1 MLCSPHPS
9 LPRLSVLY
17 RLLRLLLCLCLVAN
31 TATGAWASVG
41 MAMPAMAS
49 GAMPA
54 APVAGTAATTQT
66 EQPAALP
73 CHEAMP
79 RPIAMQVHDKA
90 THAHAPDCCKLGSCD
105 CLQHC
110 SLALLTLPA
119 VPAGLLDRPALP
131 ATLTEG
137 RSSPLPDQ
145 PVRPPIA

>member
-1 MLCSPHPS
+1 MLH
-9 LPRLSVLY
+9 
-17 RLLRLLLCLCLVAN
+17 RLLRLLLCLSLVAN

-54 APVAGTAATTQT
+54 ATTQS
-66 EQPAALP
+66 ESPAALP

-79 RPIAMQVHDKA
+79 PPTAMQWHDKA

-105 CLQHC
+105 CLQHA

-119 VPAGLLDRPALP
+119 VAAGLLGHPAVP
-131 ATLTEG
+131 DTLTEG

>member
-1 MLCSPHPS
+1 
-9 LPRLSVLY
+9 
-17 RLLRLLLCLCLVAN
+17 
-31 TATGAWASVG
+31 
-41 MAMPAMAS
+41 
-49 GAMPA
+49 PA
-54 APVAGTAATTQT
+54 APMAGTVATTQT

-79 RPIAMQVHDKA
+79 PPTAMQVHDKA

-119 VPAGLLDRPALP
+119 VPAGLLGHPALP
-131 ATLTEG
+131 DTLTEG